1 MNTAEQRI
9 NHLEDRS
16 IESFHLNQK
25 EKKKNMTYRAKN
37 PKLQDNIKLAK
48 TELKGH
54 RKRRE
59 EKQDVINLGL
69 LSRHINSV

>member
-1 MNTAEQRI
+1 M
-9 NHLEDRS
+9 
-16 IESFHLNQK
+16 K
-25 EKKKNMTYRAKN
+25 YRAKN